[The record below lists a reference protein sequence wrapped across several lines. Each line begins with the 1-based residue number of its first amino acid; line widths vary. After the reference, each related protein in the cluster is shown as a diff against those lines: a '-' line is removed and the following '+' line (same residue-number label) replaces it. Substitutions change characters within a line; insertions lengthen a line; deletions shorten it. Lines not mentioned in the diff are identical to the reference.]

1 MISFLFLLA
10 ATAAVLSVYTVI
22 GRLAI
27 PLEERVPWR
36 ELGINGWS
44 HTLRRS
50 LAFLGDS
57 APSDGARFRGACR
70 PWTHADEHA
79 AEAHTS
85 PENV

>member
-10 ATAAVLSVYTVI
+10 ATAAVLSLYTVI

-36 ELGINGWS
+36 ELGGDGWS

-57 APSDGARFRGACR
+57 APSDDAGFRRARRTA
-70 PWTHADEHA
+70 PPADEHA
-79 AEAHTS
+79 VEARTS

>member
-10 ATAAVLSVYTVI
+10 ATAAVLSLYTVI

-36 ELGINGWS
+36 ELGGDGWL

-50 LAFLGDS
+50 LTFLGDS
-57 APSDGARFRGACR
+57 APSDGAHFRRGRR
-70 PWTHADEHA
+70 PLTHADEHA